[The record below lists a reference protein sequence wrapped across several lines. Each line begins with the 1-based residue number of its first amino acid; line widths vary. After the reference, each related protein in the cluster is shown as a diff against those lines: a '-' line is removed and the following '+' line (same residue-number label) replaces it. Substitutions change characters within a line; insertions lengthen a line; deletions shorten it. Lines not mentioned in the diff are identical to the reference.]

1 MCSSDLQEPTF
12 FCTNSPRGLQT
23 SIESMALSAGQQHL
37 LGGVVATLQALDHAF
52 LGIGDVVQ
60 AIEES
65 FTEAKT
71 DLKEFTRFDLAPK
84 FKTRV
89 INVPKAVDQFW
100 LTFDDLK
107 RIFVNGVTD
116 IENLVKDLEQTLK
129 AGGSLHEPGE
139 PGLAAAVNTL
149 QDVHAFMLRL
159 ADAIRTVISLS
170 AALRRIKHELESLD
184 ALFLQQGNP
193 KSTVDDHYRK
203 RIKRNG

>member
-1 MCSSDLQEPTF
+1 M
-12 FCTNSPRGLQT
+12 
-23 SIESMALSAGQQHL
+23 
-37 LGGVVATLQALDHAF
+37 LGGVIATLQALDHTF

-107 RIFVNGVTD
+107 RIVVDGVSS
-116 IENLVKDLEQTLK
+116 IETLVSDLEQTLHS
-129 AGGSLHEPGE
+129 GGSLHEPGE
-139 PGLAAAVNTL
+139 PALAAAVNTL

-159 ADAIRTVISLS
+159 ADAIRSVINLA

-203 RIKRNG
+203 RIRQNG